1 MPAHSDDVMRIDL
14 MEFLPV
20 TLQRKE
26 TFTIAR
32 SSSAVS
38 EAIFLG
44 VHSGKRT
51 GHGVAVPTN
60 VTRENVHSV
69 LNTLQGFARTFG
81 GVEFEKPFQLQ
92 ERMDKLAANQPSARA
107 AVEMALFDLSAQ
119 AAGMPLYAYLGGR
132 RDRMLTDMTV
142 GIMDTDAAVDRA
154 RRWAGVGFRALKIKV
169 GRDWKADVKRVKAIR
184 DAVGKD
190 IELRVDGNQGYSW
203 SDALSFARNA
213 RNEGVVFFEQPVSV
227 DDWEGMRALT
237 ESSPIPIMADEMVL
251 TPEDVK
257 KLRWS
262 NAARAVNMKLMKHGG
277 ILRSMEV
284 NTLCEAAGYPTMVGC
299 MGEPQLSVAAG
310 LHFALAQKNV
320 HWLDL
325 DSHFKFSSDPTSGL
339 RFDKGELVA
348 PSKPG
353 LGIDVKFPT

>member
-1 MPAHSDDVMRIDL
+1 MRIDL

-26 TFTIAR
+26 AFTIAR
-32 SSSAVS
+32 GSTAIS
-38 EAIFLG
+38 EVVFLG

-51 GHGVAVPTN
+51 GHGVAAPTE

-69 LNTLQGFARTFG
+69 LNTLQSFAKSLPG
-81 GVEFEKPFQLQ
+81 AEFEKPYQLK

-107 AVEMALFDLSAQ
+107 ALEMALFDLAAQ
-119 AAGMPLYAYLGGR
+119 AAGMPLYRYLGGR
-132 RDRMLTDMTV
+132 RDRMPTDMTI
-142 GIMDTDAAVDRA
+142 GIMDERSALDRA
-154 RRWAGVGFRALKIKV
+154 RRWVQVGFRALKIKV
-169 GRDWKADVKRVKAIR
+169 GRDWKEDAKRVKAIR
-184 DAVGKD
+184 HAVGKD
-190 IELRVDGNQGYSW
+190 VDLRVDGNQGYSW
-203 SDALSFARNA
+203 SDALAFARYVKGE
-213 RNEGVVFFEQPVSV
+213 RVSFFEQPVSV

-262 NAARAVNMKLMKHGG
+262 NAAQAVNLKLMKHGG
-277 ILRSMEV
+277 LLPSMEV
-284 NTLCEAAGYPTMVGC
+284 NTLCESAGYPTMVGC
-299 MGEPQLSVAAG
+299 MGEPQLSIAAG

-320 HWLDL
+320 RWIDL
-325 DSHFKFSSDPTSGL
+325 DSHFKFASDPTSGL
-339 RFDKGELVA
+339 RFEQGQLIA

-353 LGIDVKFPT
+353 IGIEVHFPQ

>member
-1 MPAHSDDVMRIDL
+1 MRIDL

-32 SSSAVS
+32 SSSAIS

-69 LNTLQGFARTFG
+69 MNTLQGFARTFG

-142 GIMDTDAAVDRA
+142 GSMGAGAAGDRG
-154 RRWAGVGFRALKIKV
+154 RRSGGGGVPALQIQV
-169 GRDWKADVKRVKAIR
+169 GRA
-184 DAVGKD
+184 
-190 IELRVDGNQGYSW
+190 
-203 SDALSFARNA
+203 
-213 RNEGVVFFEQPVSV
+213 
-227 DDWEGMRALT
+227 WE
-237 ESSPIPIMADEMVL
+237 
-251 TPEDVK
+251 
-257 KLRWS
+257 
-262 NAARAVNMKLMKHGG
+262 ARAQRVQAH
-277 ILRSMEV
+277 
-284 NTLCEAAGYPTMVGC
+284 
-299 MGEPQLSVAAG
+299 
-310 LHFALAQKNV
+310 
-320 HWLDL
+320 
-325 DSHFKFSSDPTSGL
+325 
-339 RFDKGELVA
+339 
-348 PSKPG
+348 
-353 LGIDVKFPT
+353 

>member
-1 MPAHSDDVMRIDL
+1 MRVEM

-26 TFTIAR
+26 TFAIAR
-32 SSSAVS
+32 SSSAIS
-38 EAIFLG
+38 EVVFLA
-44 VHSGKRT
+44 VHSGRRV
-51 GHGVAVPTN
+51 GHGCAAPTS

-69 LNTLQGFARTFG
+69 LNTFQSFARSLP
-81 GVEFEKPFQLQ
+81 GVEFEKPYQLQ
-92 ERMDKLAANQPSARA
+92 ERLDKLAANQPSARA
-107 AVEMALFDLSAQ
+107 ALEMALFDLAAQ
-119 AAGMPLYAYLGGR
+119 AAGVPLYAYLGGR
-132 RDRMLTDMTV
+132 RDRMATDMTI
-142 GIMDTDAAVDRA
+142 GIMDTDPAVERA
-154 RRWAGVGFRALKIKV
+154 RRWVEVGFRALKIKV
-169 GRDWKADVKRVKAIR
+169 GRDWKADVKRVKSIR

-190 IELRVDGNQGYSW
+190 VELRVDGNQGYSW

-213 RNEGVVFFEQPVSV
+213 RIEGVAFFEQPVSA

-251 TPEDVK
+251 TPDDVK

-284 NTLCEAAGYPTMVGC
+284 NTLCESAGYPTMVGC

-310 LHFALAQKNV
+310 LHFALAQKNLR
-320 HWLDL
+320 WLDL

-353 LGIDVKFPT
+353 LGIDVKLST